1 MRNGSIALAA
11 LAAVFLSACASSP
24 RPGAVVQAGSDGQVR
39 YYGDRGGAA
48 PAVAARVHE
57 ARGTTPQLGF
67 RFTEDEARLFSGPS
81 VTSGSVGTERA
92 GAAYRVSDGK
102 GSALQLCLGNGR
114 RAWARAS
121 SGSMFSGNVDGLP
134 ECR

>member
-1 MRNGSIALAA
+1 MRNGTIAIAASAA
-11 LAAVFLSACASSP
+11 LILTACASSP
-24 RPGAVVQAGSDGQVR
+24 RPGAAVQAGSGGQVR

-48 PAVAARVHE
+48 PAVPAQVQE
-57 ARGTTPQLGF
+57 ARGATPQLGF
-67 RFTEDEARLFSGPS
+67 RFTEDEARLFAGPS

-102 GSALQLCLGNGR
+102 GSALQLCLGNGK